1 MLTLILMRHA
11 KSGWAAAASG
21 QPLADKERPLA
32 RRGISNTPH
41 MAAWLKTSR
50 LTPELVLCSTAVR
63 TRRTLALMKQ
73 ALAGEIQ
80 NIELRE
86 DLYSS
91 ASAGLIAI
99 VRALPGDI
107 RQVMIIGHNPG
118 LQDAAIE
125 LTGKGDAELRQALA
139 AKFPTAGIAVIDF
152 PVDRWSDIIARTGNL
167 RHFMAPKRLAAR

>member
-1 MLTLILMRHA
+1 
-11 KSGWAAAASG
+11 
-21 QPLADKERPLA
+21 
-32 RRGISNTPH
+32 
-41 MAAWLKTSR
+41 
-50 LTPELVLCSTAVR
+50 
-63 TRRTLALMKQ
+63 MKQ

-139 AKFPTAGIAVIDF
+139 VKFPTAGIAVIDF